1 MTVRR
6 LLPLATLLVTA
17 GLALGQGASPKDAP
31 PKEPAKPAP
40 GSLED
45 TLEKALLNSA
55 DIKAAEAKVRNAE
68 AELNRVRQQVL
79 TRATALHADLN
90 LAKRMLAVAEQGLAI
105 EQRSLPGGGAQAVLT
120 AQAMVEKHRGEVEKL
135 EAELKSLRGE
145 FALRPHASV
154 LSVAFSPDGRRISGM
169 APDGTVRLWDTITG
183 EVVLDQA
190 GATQPK
196 AALAAPGSM
205 AERVRQL
212 LDKEVELQLGGATI
226 AGAVQDLMAL
236 ASKPAI
242 PVRDTLP
249 NKQAVD
255 ANLAGKLP
263 VGAWLQAIEDSAPN
277 VCIVVREYGLLVTP
291 RDRVP
296 AGAIGVSELWEMKKA
311 EPKAAG
317 PGLPG
322 KN

>member
-1 MTVRR
+1 MTIRR
-6 LLPLATLLVTA
+6 LLPLAALLLAA
-17 GLALGQGASPKDAP
+17 GLVLGQGTPNKDVP
-31 PKEPAKPAP
+31 TPKPAP

-45 TLEKALLNSA
+45 TLEKALRNSA

-68 AELNRVRQQVL
+68 AELNRVRHQVL
-79 TRATALHADLN
+79 TKATALHTDLN
-90 LAKRMLAVAEQGLAI
+90 LANRMLDV
-105 EQRSLPGGGAQAVLT
+105 AQA
-120 AQAMVEKHRGEVEKL
+120 AMDETERLVKAGSVRGDTLLAARAVVEKHRGEIEKL
-135 EAELKSLRGE
+135 EVELKALRGE
-145 FALRPHASV
+145 FALRHHASV
-154 LSVAFSPDGRRISGM
+154 LSVAFSPDGQRISGM

-183 EVVLDQA
+183 EVVLDPASAAQL
-190 GATQPK
+190 K
-196 AALAAPGSM
+196 AAPAAPGSM

-212 LDKEVELQLGGATI
+212 LDKEMELQLGGATI

-296 AGAIGVSELWEMKKA
+296 AGAIGVSELWKMKKA
-311 EPKAAG
+311 ETKGAD
-317 PGLPG
+317 
-322 KN
+322 KK